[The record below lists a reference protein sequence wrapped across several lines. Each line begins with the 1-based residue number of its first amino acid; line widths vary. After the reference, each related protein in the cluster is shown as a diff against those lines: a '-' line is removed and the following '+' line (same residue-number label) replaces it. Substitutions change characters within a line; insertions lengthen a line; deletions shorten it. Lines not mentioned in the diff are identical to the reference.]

1 MHISTPSTA
10 RCDRHQYLV
19 IVVSRCA
26 PPHSATQF
34 ECSVQLTH
42 AHNLASACDIRMYD
56 SKCDWRRRPRCV
68 RFTKRNCHVH
78 TRRSDICQALLTC
91 VHMDACDS
99 VLTCVSTDAHA
110 RLPQG
115 KCRYRAINATVHT
128 TYVHMCVHARVCRV
142 MAEQSN

>member
-1 MHISTPSTA
+1 MGKYRTATMTQMEAVTCESLRKNVFFSAYLHISTPSTA

-78 TRRSDICQALLTC
+78 TRRSEICQALLTC

-110 RLPQG
+110 RLP
-115 KCRYRAINATVHT
+115 
-128 TYVHMCVHARVCRV
+128 
-142 MAEQSN
+142 